1 MSDPAEPFGGLQ
13 TTHMRLPHGT
23 FKLNGNGA
31 ISLRIS
37 NLPELAGVLAENQT
51 FAFYVLVDEIE
62 CHRRSFKPLSTIINR
77 PNGIGLGQLIYECLK

>member
-13 TTHMRLPHGT
+13 TTHMRLPHGI

-62 CHRRSFKPLSTIINR
+62 CHRRSF
-77 PNGIGLGQLIYECLK
+77 

>member
-1 MSDPAEPFGGLQ
+1 
-13 TTHMRLPHGT
+13 MRLPHGT

-62 CHRRSFKPLSTIINR
+62 CHRRSF
-77 PNGIGLGQLIYECLK
+77 